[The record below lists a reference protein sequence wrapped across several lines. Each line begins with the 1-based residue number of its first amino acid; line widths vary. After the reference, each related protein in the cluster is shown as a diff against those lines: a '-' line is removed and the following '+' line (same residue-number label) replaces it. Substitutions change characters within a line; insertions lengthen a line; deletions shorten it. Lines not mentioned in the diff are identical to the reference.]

1 MKPKALTS
9 EQVKY
14 LREGD
19 QLTVVHS
26 VRPLIQGGDIV
37 TFTHSSEVEGRLWV
51 KQQNAQSFRASNFT
65 FVTPD
70 LVNKYPELPE
80 INIGDTVVFV
90 DLGWGVDESAGGE
103 LLVPMTVEALPKG
116 GTRRYSYRV
125 KLKEFESPVNPK
137 CLRIVKKATSD
148 KINPEHFTS
157 MNQEELTLLLLQHLE
172 SVLKGTKCVV
182 AGGAPRNW
190 DFDSGA
196 RDLDIY
202 ILGNTPLF
210 ALKDAM
216 NSFTGPSGEQSKTF
230 RVLGSASHHYHD
242 SHIKQVISTEVGTQK
257 VELIVCDDYIG
268 FDDDPDTHVKY
279 VLDKFNCN
287 LCKIAMDSSGK
298 FIKTPEYK
306 TDKLNGELTYPFYK
320 YEADYHRER
329 SLEMHIPKMMKYFPE
344 FTVVIQQKP
353 DGE

>member
-1 MKPKALTS
+1 MKPKALTE
-9 EQVKY
+9 EQLKY
-14 LREGD
+14 LREDD
-19 QLTVVHS
+19 QLTVLEDVW
-26 VRPLIQGGDIV
+26 PLILKGDTV
-37 TFTHSSEVEGRLWV
+37 TFNHSSEVEGRLWV
-51 KQQNAQSFRASNFT
+51 KQQNTQSFRASKFS
-65 FVTPD
+65 FATPY
-70 LVNKYPELPE
+70 LIEKYPELPE
-80 INIGDTVVFV
+80 INIGDTVVFI
-90 DLGWGVDESAGGE
+90 DLGWGVGETDGE
-103 LLVPMTVEALPKG
+103 LLVPMTVEALPEDNLC
-116 GTRRYSYRV
+116 RYGYRV
-125 KLKEFESPVNPK
+125 KLKEFESSVNPK
-137 CLRIVKKATSD
+137 CLRVVKKGTLGE
-148 KINPEHFTS
+148 INPERFTS
-157 MNQEELTLLLLQHLE
+157 MNQEALALELLQHLE
-172 SVLKGTKCVV
+172 SELKGTKCVV

-190 DFDSGA
+190 DFDRHA

-242 SHIKQVISTEVGTQK
+242 SHIKQVISTKVGTQK

-353 DGE
+353 EGE